1 MADTT
6 RLDVL
11 IFGGGAAGLWTLDRL
26 TRAGYAVALLESR
39 ALGQGQ
45 TIQSQGIIHGG
56 GKYALHGLS
65 DLASIATIKE
75 MPDRWRAHMRGEQAP
90 DLSATR
96 LLSEQ
101 CVLWLP
107 RESFLAR
114 VASFGFVPLL
124 GKTGILA
131 TPPVA
136 MPKEEWP
143 PALRDSAID
152 VYAMAEPVIDTRSFL
167 EALAAPNRERI
178 RAYDP
183 GAEASAVS
191 IRSDGLVRLSSP
203 QVEIQARAVVLA
215 AGTGNGPLFARM
227 GIDPWVMQER
237 PLRMFLLRGD
247 LPPLFGHCVLGGKP
261 HVTITSSTDGTGRSV
276 WNVGGEVAEQASQMT
291 DDAEIRE
298 AGAKDLRRCL
308 PGLDLSRLEMAHYPA
323 IRAESRTKDH
333 RRPSGVHANRL
344 ADRVWVAW
352 PTKLAL
358 APVLADELFSQLS
371 VELGPPAGYPIE
383 PFGGACPPVATPPWE
398 QAAWSPVP

>member
-26 TRAGYAVALLESR
+26 VRAGYAAVLLES
-39 ALGQGQ
+39 ASLGQGQ
-45 TIQSQGIIHGG
+45 TVQSQGIIHGG

-65 DLASIATIKE
+65 DLTAVSAIKE
-75 MPDRWRAHMRGEQAP
+75 MPDRWRAHLRGEREP
-90 DLSATR
+90 NLSATR

-114 VASFGFVPLL
+114 VASFGFVPML
-124 GKTGILA
+124 GRTGLLA

-136 MPKEEWP
+136 MAKDDWP
-143 PALRDSAID
+143 PSLRESAID

-167 EALAAPNRERI
+167 AALAAPNRDRI
-178 RAYDP
+178 RSYNP
-183 GAEASAVS
+183 GAGSTGVS
-191 IRSDGLVRLSSP
+191 IRSDGLVRLASP
-203 QVEIQARAVVLA
+203 AIEIQARTVVLA
-215 AGTGNGPLFARM
+215 AGSGNGVLFGRI
-227 GIDPWVMQER
+227 GIDPWIMQER
-237 PLRMFLLRGD
+237 PLRMFLVRGD

-261 HVTITSSTDGTGRSV
+261 HVTITSTTDSAGRTV
-276 WNVGGEVAEQASQMT
+276 WNVGGEVAEQATQLT
-291 DDAEIRE
+291 DDGEIRE
-298 AGAKDLRRCL
+298 AGAKELRRCL
-308 PGLDLSRLEMAHYPA
+308 PGFDFSRVEMAHYPA
-323 IRAESRTKDH
+323 QRAESRTKDL

-344 ADRVWVAW
+344 ADKVWVAW

-358 APVLADELFSQLS
+358 APVLADELFGQLS

-383 PFGGACPPVATPPWE
+383 PFGGACPPVAIPPWE

>member
-26 TRAGYAVALLESR
+26 TRAGYAAVLLESR

-65 DLASIATIKE
+65 DLASLAAIKE
-75 MPDRWRAHMRGEQAP
+75 MPNRWRAHLRGEREP

-96 LLSEQ
+96 LLSER

-107 RESFLAR
+107 RESLLAR
-114 VASFGFVPLL
+114 AASFGFVPML
-124 GKTGILA
+124 GKTGLLA

-136 MPKEEWP
+136 MKREEWP
-143 PALRDSAID
+143 DVLRASAID
-152 VYAMAEPVIDTRSFL
+152 VYAMAEPVIDTTSFL
-167 EALAAPNRERI
+167 VSLVAPNRALVRT
-178 RAYDP
+178 YDP
-183 GAEASAVS
+183 GPEASAVS
-191 IRSDGLVRLSSP
+191 IRPDGLVRLSSP
-203 QVEIQARAVVLA
+203 RVEIHARTVVLA
-215 AGTGNGPLFARM
+215 AGSGNGPLLARM
-227 GIDPWVMQER
+227 GIEPWIMQER

-247 LPPLFGHCVLGGKP
+247 LPPLYGHCVLGGKP
-261 HVTITSSTDGTGRSV
+261 HITVTSTRDAQGRMV
-276 WNVGGEVAEQASQMT
+276 WNVGGELAEQAWAIEN
-291 DDAEIRE
+291 DAEIRE
-298 AGAKDLRRCL
+298 AGAKGLKKCL
-308 PGLDLSRLEMAHYPA
+308 PELDLSRVEMAHYPA
-323 IRAESRTKDH
+323 VRAESRTKDH

-344 ADRVWVAW
+344 ADKVWVAW

-358 APVLADELFSQLS
+358 VPVLADELFEQLS

-383 PFGGACPPVATPPWE
+383 PFGGECPPVATPPWE
-398 QAAWSPVP
+398 QAAWSSVP